1 MEISQPVSNYIAKSI
16 LTTEGDLLVQG
27 ASAAQRLAAAAA
39 DLVLTANGAS
49 TVPSYQDPHKILI
62 TQGDLLV
69 RGAAAASRLA
79 IGAADLV
86 LTSNG
91 AGADPSWQDPHKIL
105 TTQGDMLIRGAAGPQ
120 RLPAD
125 ADGEVLTS
133 NGPGT
138 NPSYQFPHDL
148 WAFNLGAAFNLHII
162 EIGDWNMDTT
172 NSVTVAH
179 GLSFAD
185 IIWAGCWIR
194 NDTNDGK
201 WPLTWASATVANGD
215 IRVNATFV
223 ILARRAGGAWD
234 SIAYDST
241 SYNRGWIFLLAL
253 V

>member
-148 WAFNLGAAFNLHII
+148 WAFTLGAAFNIHIF

-172 NSVTVAH
+172 AAKFVAH
-179 GLSFAD
+179 GLTLAD
-185 IIWAGCWIR
+185 ILWAMAYVRTDDASLHYPIDYAQGG
-194 NDTNDGK
+194 NDAGFMRITATNFELD
-201 WPLTWASATVANGD
+201 
-215 IRVNATFV
+215 RV
-223 ILARRAGGAWD
+223 AGGTFD
-234 SIAYDST
+234 SVSFDST
-241 SYNRGWIFLLAL
+241 SYNRGWVIALAL